1 MTKDISEWSESA
13 QEKSDRVDAMLR
25 HLVKMQNIETL
36 ESGMPGERMTLD
48 EIADFCGVDRN
59 IIYRTE
65 RSAIAKIREKFSKN
79 DL

>member
-13 QEKSDRVDAMLR
+13 QEKSDRVDAWLR
-25 HLVKMQNIETL
+25 HLVRTETL
-36 ESGMPGERMTLD
+36 KTLETGMPGERMTLD

>member
-1 MTKDISEWSESA
+1 MTKDISEWFETA
-13 QEKSDRVDAMLR
+13 QEKSDRVDALLR
-25 HLVKMQNIETL
+25 HLVNQQNLESL

-59 IIYRTE
+59 VIYRTE
-65 RSAIAKIREKFSKN
+65 RTAIQKIREKFSKN

>member
-1 MTKDISEWSESA
+1 LTKDISEWFETA
-13 QEKSDRVDAMLR
+13 QEKSDRVDALLR
-25 HLVKMQNIETL
+25 HLVNQQNLESL

-59 IIYRTE
+59 VIYRTE
-65 RSAIAKIREKFSKN
+65 RTAIQKIREKFSKN

>member
-1 MTKDISEWSESA
+1 MTKNTSDWFESA

-25 HLVKMQNIETL
+25 HLVKMQDLKTL
-36 ESGMPGERMTLD
+36 ETGMPAEGMTLD
-48 EIADFCGVDRN
+48 EIEDFCGVDRN

-65 RSAIAKIREKFSKN
+65 RSAIKKIREKFSKN

>member
-1 MTKDISEWSESA
+1 MTKDTSDWFETA
-13 QEKSDRVDAMLR
+13 QEKSDRVDALIK
-25 HLVKMQNIETL
+25 HLVRLQDL
-36 ESGMPGERMTLD
+36 EALEHGDSSDRMTLD

-59 IIYRTE
+59 VIYRTE

>member
-1 MTKDISEWSESA
+1 MTKNTSEWFETA
-13 QEKSDRVDAMLR
+13 QEKSDRVDAWLR
-25 HLVKMQNIETL
+25 HLVKLQTLKSLET
-36 ESGMPGERMTLD
+36 GMPGERMTLD